1 MIIAIPAGIIARY
14 QYKWIHHHQWIVYI
28 ATFILAIA
36 GFLADIEPIIEGE
49 LALGIWALVMVA
61 GAISPLNPYG
71 KALRGIRKELSLIG
85 FILITPH
92 ALHYLLA
99 WDLEWFGIIA
109 FAIMIPLTIISID
122 PIRRMMTQKTW
133 KNIQRFAYVVYLSVA
148 LHLALVGEPAFTIF
162 FIFYVGLRLRYEYN
176 KRHKQKPLPKTVT

>member
-1 MIIAIPAGIIARY
+1 MKRTNDDYRDSSRHSSP
-14 QYKWIHHHQWIVYI
+14 KWIHQHQWVMYGL
-28 ATFILAIA
+28 TFLIAIA
-36 GFLADIEPIIEGE
+36 GFFADVEPIIEGE

-85 FILITPH
+85 FILIAPY

-99 WDLEWFGIIA
+99 WDLEWFGITA

-122 PIRRMMTQKTW
+122 PIRRLMSKKTW
-133 KNIQRFAYVVYLSVA
+133 KGIQRLAYVV
-148 LHLALVGEPAFTIF
+148 
-162 FIFYVGLRLRYEYN
+162 
-176 KRHKQKPLPKTVT
+176 